1 LASKYEDS
9 TSAIQVIG
17 GIINQPELLEDTG
30 KYFFRA
36 EDFTSELHRVVFS
49 AIGTIYAN
57 GGTKVTAKAVDDVL
71 STYPEAYATYK
82 ASRGNEWFAKV
93 QAECDLD
100 NFDLY
105 YNRLKKM
112 TLLREYDNAGID
124 VSSILD
130 MDELDAKKR
139 QKQWQEFD
147 NMSANDIADDIENKM
162 SKIKSTFVDNLD
174 KNTKLV
180 SDGLSTLFSKLRNEP
195 EFGVP
200 LYGPFINTVTMGARL
215 TKFYLRSAPTGVGKT
230 RMMIAD
236 VCNIAC
242 DEIYDPRIGA
252 WKKNGE
258 SLPCLYISTELE
270 MSEIQTMCLAFLS
283 NVEENKILGAEKM
296 TFDEIDRVEHAL
308 EVLERAPLF
317 IDIICDFSLKDI
329 ENSIRKNHRENKVMY
344 VFYDY
349 IMTTMKILE
358 EITAKS
364 KGVNLRE
371 DSILFMIS
379 VKLKDLANELG
390 IFVLTSTQLNGRL
403 STAN

>member
-1 LASKYEDS
+1 MASKYEDS

-82 ASRGNEWFAKV
+82 ASRGNEWFAKA

-124 VSSILD
+124 VSFILD

-215 TKFYLRSAPTGVGKT
+215 TKFYLRSAPTGVGK
-230 RMMIAD
+230 RF
-236 VCNIAC
+236 C
-242 DEIYDPRIGA
+242 
-252 WKKNGE
+252 
-258 SLPCLYISTELE
+258 
-270 MSEIQTMCLAFLS
+270 
-283 NVEENKILGAEKM
+283 
-296 TFDEIDRVEHAL
+296 
-308 EVLERAPLF
+308 
-317 IDIICDFSLKDI
+317 
-329 ENSIRKNHRENKVMY
+329 
-344 VFYDY
+344 
-349 IMTTMKILE
+349 
-358 EITAKS
+358 
-364 KGVNLRE
+364 
-371 DSILFMIS
+371 
-379 VKLKDLANELG
+379 
-390 IFVLTSTQLNGRL
+390 RL
-403 STAN
+403 